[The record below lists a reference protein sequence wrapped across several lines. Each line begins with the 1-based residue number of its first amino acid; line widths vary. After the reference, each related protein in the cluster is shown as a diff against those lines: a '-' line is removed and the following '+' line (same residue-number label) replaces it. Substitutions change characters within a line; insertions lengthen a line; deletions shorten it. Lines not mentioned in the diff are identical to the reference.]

1 MHCSSVLKPNSAFY
15 SLQGL
20 LSGPV
25 AIATLWQDIARI
37 SRNGSPDAVHSAPV
51 EELHSPEE
59 TKGTFVQAPTVPPP
73 NTRLPPTTFFQI
85 NVYLLKLVS
94 NGRKMRIWLCH
105 PRVVLSRAIELF
117 TGGEG
122 NRRDLPRKLSPI
134 DVSRL

>member
-37 SRNGSPDAVHSAPV
+37 RHNGSPDAVHSAPV

-59 TKGTFVQAPTVPPP
+59 TKGTLTLTNPPLANRARSPQIGQQSRENEDMVPG
-73 NTRLPPTTFFQI
+73 LFYQGQ
-85 NVYLLKLVS
+85 VS
-94 NGRKMRIWLCH
+94 YSWC
-105 PRVVLSRAIELF
+105 V
-117 TGGEG
+117 GGLG
-122 NRRDLPRKLSPI
+122 NRRDLQ
-134 DVSRL
+134 

>member
-1 MHCSSVLKPNSAFY
+1 MISGTSPKMHCSSVLKPNSAFY

-59 TKGTFVQAPTVPPP
+59 TEGTSVLITNPL
-73 NTRLPPTTFFQI
+73 NLPKI
-85 NVYLLKLVS
+85 NVCLLKLVNDEGGKKKS
-94 NGRKMRIWLCH
+94 FQGCVEGR
-105 PRVVLSRAIELF
+105 
-117 TGGEG
+117 
-122 NRRDLPRKLSPI
+122 
-134 DVSRL
+134 

>member
-51 EELHSPEE
+51 EELHSTEE
-59 TKGTFVQAPTVPPP
+59 AKGTLVLTNPLCKSTYICSNWSAMQGNEYVVPGLCYQGQLSYSWEGQVIGGIYHE
-73 NTRLPPTTFFQI
+73 NC
-85 NVYLLKLVS
+85 LL
-94 NGRKMRIWLCH
+94 
-105 PRVVLSRAIELF
+105 
-117 TGGEG
+117 
-122 NRRDLPRKLSPI
+122 
-134 DVSRL
+134 